1 MGICLCQNP
10 NNIVRNTINN
20 LLLQIYPKTVSEV
33 QIPIEN
39 NSALSTSQK
48 ELEENI
54 NLINK
59 SNEIKDN
66 LEKKNDLLLEKD
78 NKSANYEEQNN
89 SEKINKTFV
98 KSNSMILKPSA
109 NIYNIKDNFNII
121 QEQPINTFQF
131 SKSKSLKV
139 TNDLNRNN
147 YYLNITNLQG
157 HLETVIETISEVSN
171 SRIGSKDLSKNKE
184 IKSNFFNNNE
194 SQKNNN

>member
-1 MGICLCQNP
+1 
-10 NNIVRNTINN
+10 
-20 LLLQIYPKTVSEV
+20 VSEV
-33 QIPIEN
+33 QIPIDN

-98 KSNSMILKPSA
+98 KSNSMVLKPSA

-194 SQKNNN
+194 S

>member
-98 KSNSMILKPSA
+98 KSNSMVLKPSA

-194 SQKNNN
+194 SQKK

>member
-1 MGICLCQNP
+1 M
-10 NNIVRNTINN
+10 
-20 LLLQIYPKTVSEV
+20 SEV
-33 QIPIEN
+33 QIPIDN

-66 LEKKNDLLLEKD
+66 LEKRNDLLLEKD
-78 NKSANYEEQNN
+78 NKSANFEVENN

-98 KSNSMILKPSA
+98 KSNSMVLKPSA

-131 SKSKSLKV
+131 SKSKSLRV
-139 TNDLNRNN
+139 TNNVNRNN
-147 YYLNITNLQG
+147 FYLNLQG

-171 SRIGSKDLSKNKE
+171 SKRGSKDLSGNKE
-184 IKSNFFNNNE
+184 IKSKFFNNNE
-194 SQKNNN
+194 S

>member
-59 SNEIKDN
+59 SNEIKVN
-66 LEKKNDLLLEKD
+66 LEKKNDLLLGKD

-98 KSNSMILKPSA
+98 KSNSMVLKPSA

-194 SQKNNN
+194 SQKK

>member
-171 SRIGSKDLSKNKE
+171 SRIGSKDLSKKKE

-194 SQKNNN
+194 SQKK

>member
-89 SEKINKTFV
+89 TEKINKTFV
-98 KSNSMILKPSA
+98 KSNSMVLKPSA

-139 TNDLNRNN
+139 TNGLNRNN

-194 SQKNNN
+194 SQKK

>member
-66 LEKKNDLLLEKD
+66 LEKKNDLLLGKD

-98 KSNSMILKPSA
+98 KSNSMVLKPSA

-121 QEQPINTFQF
+121 KEQPINTFQF

-194 SQKNNN
+194 SQKK

>member
-98 KSNSMILKPSA
+98 KSNSMVLKPSA

-139 TNDLNRNN
+139 TNNLNRNN

-194 SQKNNN
+194 SQKK

>member
-98 KSNSMILKPSA
+98 KSNSMVLKPSA

-194 SQKNNN
+194 SQRK

>member
-98 KSNSMILKPSA
+98 KSNSMVLKPSA

-184 IKSNFFNNNE
+184 IKSNFFNINE
-194 SQKNNN
+194 SQKK

>member
-66 LEKKNDLLLEKD
+66 LENKNDLLLEKD

-98 KSNSMILKPSA
+98 KSNSMVLKPSA

-194 SQKNNN
+194 SQKK

>member
-98 KSNSMILKPSA
+98 KSNSMVLKPSA

-184 IKSNFFNNNE
+184 IKSNFLNNNE
-194 SQKNNN
+194 SQKK

>member
-98 KSNSMILKPSA
+98 KSNSMVLKPSA

-139 TNDLNRNN
+139 TNALNRNN

-194 SQKNNN
+194 SQKK

>member
-89 SEKINKTFV
+89 SEKLNKTFV
-98 KSNSMILKPSA
+98 KSNSMVLKPSA

-194 SQKNNN
+194 SQKK

>member
-98 KSNSMILKPSA
+98 KSNSMVLKPSA

-139 TNDLNRNN
+139 INDLNRNN

-194 SQKNNN
+194 SQKK

>member
-1 MGICLCQNP
+1 MGICLCPNP

-98 KSNSMILKPSA
+98 KSNSMVLKPSA

-194 SQKNNN
+194 SQKK

>member
-10 NNIVRNTINN
+10 NNIVRNIINN
-20 LLLQIYPKTVSEV
+20 LLLQVYPKTVSEV

-139 TNDLNRNN
+139 TNGLNRNN

-194 SQKNNN
+194 SQKK